1 MIDDDRL
8 PQDGRAAAAPRVRFD
23 SKIAVALR
31 EDLAV
36 WQKLNVTA
44 FLASGVV
51 AGAPRM
57 TGEPYVDG
65 SGNLYL
71 PMFAQPVLVFAG
83 TAEQLRAAYDRAMA
97 RNLRLSI
104 FTEPLF
110 ATGNDVDNRAAV
122 RAARREDLRLAGFAF
137 RAGRKDADK
146 VLKGLAL
153 HR

>member
-1 MIDDDRL
+1 MVEQGAL
-8 PQDGRAAAAPRVRFD
+8 LQPEGAEAARVRFD
-23 SKIAVALR
+23 SKIAVVLR

-44 FLASGVV
+44 FLASGIV
-51 AGAPRM
+51 AAEPAV
-57 TGEPYVDG
+57 TGLPYADG

-71 PMFAQPVLVFAG
+71 PMFAQPVLVFSGAAG
-83 TAEQLRAAYDRAMA
+83 QLRQAYDRAMA

-122 RAARREDLRLAGFAF
+122 KACARDALVLAGFAF
-137 RAGRKDADK
+137 RADRKDANK